1 MKACI
6 ITSKGLE
13 TYSEKE
19 IKSFLKTKTEIKE
32 QVVFFAAQKKEELVN
47 LAYYGRTFEKV
58 LLVINEQEFDKSP
71 TDKFVFNYSEIK
83 ETFTVDGERYGEH
96 PFNSLD
102 IKQELGKLIEKQTN
116 KKFDIKSGLSKF
128 YFFVRKNYFVFG
140 LDISGFDLSKRD
152 YRIFLSPEAVK
163 PTIAASMLIEGDYTN
178 KKKLLDPYSKSGI
191 ICIEAAMMA
200 VNQSPQHYSKNKF
213 SEKEVLKDEIKDV
226 KTQIYCYDQDFKH
239 VNAAKKNAKIAGVN
253 KYLDFSR
260 QTVDDLDLKFD
271 DDSIDLIITQPPK
284 FSKRKDPQQIER
296 AYKSFFRITK
306 QIIKKEGKVVLLLN
320 DLKAKEYTDLKI
332 IKEQEVLLGEQK
344 LWIVTLEK

>member
-19 IKSFLKTKTEIKE
+19 IKNFLKTKTEIKE
-32 QVVFFAAQKKEELVN
+32 QIVLFEAQKKQDLID

-58 LLVINEQEFDKSP
+58 ILVIDEQEFKKTPIDNF
-71 TDKFVFNYSEIK
+71 KFDYQDIK

-96 PFNSLD
+96 AFNSLD
-102 IKQELGKLIEKQTN
+102 IKQELGKLIEQKTN
-116 KKFDIKSGLSKF
+116 KKFDIKNGASKF
-128 YFFVRKNYFVFG
+128 YFFINKNYFVFG

-152 YRIFLSPEAVK
+152 YRIFLSPEAIK
-163 PTIAASMLIEGDYTN
+163 PTIAASMLLEGDYNN
-178 KKKLLDPYSKSGI
+178 KNNLLDPYSKSGI
-191 ICIEAAMMA
+191 VCIEAAMMA
-200 VNQSPQHYSKNKF
+200 TSQSPQHYSKNKF
-213 SEKEVLKDEIKDV
+213 SEKDELKDEIKDV

-253 KYLDFSR
+253 KFIDFSR

-306 QIIKKEGKVVLLLN
+306 RILKKEGKVVLLVN
-320 DLKAKEYTDLKI
+320 DLKAKEYTDLKVT
-332 IKEQEVLLGEQK
+332 KEQEILLGEQK